1 MGKIKPDL
9 AFAFTGK
16 VGKNVYYE
24 SGNANCVRRLVE
36 NMKTSEDPACVA
48 QRLKF
53 RLVGKLGKALTKALR
68 KGFANRPADQTPGN
82 MFMNQNLQFV
92 TVEMTTKED
101 ENGNEV
107 VDTIEGTLDFSKVLC
122 AKGSLRGA
130 QVSATYDEE
139 NHSLSLSA
147 TSNVSE
153 FWGNEDDVLFVAV
166 AMVDYE
172 LDIQQGILMKLG
184 TRGEGGMKTVE
195 LPEEWAKEK
204 IHAYAFAASAK
215 GKDASLST
223 YLPLA

>member
-16 VGKNVYYE
+16 VGKSVYYE
-24 SGNANCVRRLVE
+24 NGDANCVRRLVE
-36 NMKTSEDPACVA
+36 NLTPSEDPASVA

-53 RLVGKLGKALTKALR
+53 RLVGKLGKALKKALR
-68 KGFANRPADQTPGN
+68 KGYANHPVGQTPGDV
-82 MFMNQNLQFV
+82 FMSQNLQCV
-92 TVEMTTKED
+92 TVDMETEVN
-101 ENGNEV
+101 ESGNEV
-107 VDTIEGTLDFSKVLC
+107 VTSIEGSLDFSKVLC
-122 AKGSLRGA
+122 AKGSLRSPKVT
-130 QVSATYDEE
+130 VSYDTEG
-139 NHSLSLSA
+139 HSLSFTVSA
-147 TSNVSE
+147 NVSE
-153 FWGNEDDVLFVAV
+153 FWGSEDDQIFAAV

-184 TRGEGGMKTVE
+184 TRGEGGTKTME
-195 LPEEWAKEK
+195 LPEEWAKEN

>member
-1 MGKIKPDL
+1 M
-9 AFAFTGK
+9 
-16 VGKNVYYE
+16 
-24 SGNANCVRRLVE
+24 
-36 NMKTSEDPACVA
+36 A

-53 RLVGKLGKALTKALR
+53 KLVGKLGKALTKALR

-92 TVEMTTKED
+92 TVDMTTKED

-122 AKGSLRGA
+122 AKGSLRRA
-130 QVSATYDEE
+130 QVSATYD
-139 NHSLSLSA
+139 
-147 TSNVSE
+147 
-153 FWGNEDDVLFVAV
+153 EDDVLFVAV

-184 TRGEGGMKTVE
+184 TRGEGGTKTME
-195 LPEEWAKEK
+195 LPEEWAKEN